1 MESSDTLNYTPKRL
15 YQQWLADHQP
25 TLAFERRGSQSTVEW
40 QTGLRQKVVECL
52 GEMPA
57 PVSPDPHM
65 LGESDEGD
73 HLRQK
78 WVIRTEADFWQP
90 FYLLLPK
97 NGDTPAPAV
106 IALHG
111 HGPGK
116 SRTVGTADTPE
127 EIEKVYGG
135 EREYGLQ
142 AVRHGYIAMCP
153 DMRGFGECVDED
165 HRQVNWNES
174 CICSA
179 GRSIMLGRTL
189 LGERVWDVRRGI
201 DYLSSRPDVDAK
213 RIVCMGQSGG
223 ALVTLFAS
231 AVEPRIAASV
241 VSGYLCTWQGSIFG
255 VYHCPCNFVPNLA
268 RLADC
273 GDIGGLTA
281 PRPQLFVAAEKDHLF
296 PIDGVHAAYEAVRD
310 IYSSLGAEDRVELYV
325 GPDEHRFYKKRVWP
339 FLAHW
344 LRGQV

>member
-1 MESSDTLNYTPKRL
+1 MDTLGKVNYAPKRM
-15 YQQWLADHQP
+15 YQKWLEDHP
-25 TLAFERRGSQSTVEW
+25 PSLTFERRASQSTLEW

-57 PVSPDPHM
+57 PVSLEAQM
-65 LGESDEGD
+65 LEQSDQGD

-78 WVIRTEADFWQP
+78 WVIRTEADYWQP
-90 FYLLLPK
+90 FYLLVPK
-97 NGDTPAPAV
+97 DVNPPAPAV

-116 SRTVGTADTPE
+116 SRTVGIADTPE
-127 EIEKVYGG
+127 EIAKVYGG

-142 AVRHGYIAMCP
+142 AVRNGYIAMCP

-189 LGERVWDVRRGI
+189 LGGRVWDVRRGI
-201 DYLSSRPDVDAK
+201 DYLSSRPDVDAD
-213 RIVCMGQSGG
+213 RIVCLGQSGG
-223 ALVTLFAS
+223 ALVTLFA
-231 AVEPRIAASV
+231 AALDPRIAASV
-241 VSGYLCTWQGSIFG
+241 VSGYFCTWEQSIFG
-255 VYHCPCNFVPNLA
+255 VYHCPCNFVPDLA

-273 GDIGGLTA
+273 SDIGGLTA
-281 PRPQLFVAAEKDHLF
+281 PRPQLLVAAEKDHMF
-296 PIDGVHAAYEAVRD
+296 PIDGVREAYEAVREV
-310 IYSSLGAEDRVELYV
+310 YRSLGAEDRIELYV
-325 GPDEHRFYKKRVWP
+325 GPNEHRFYKKRVWP
-339 FLAHW
+339 FLAQW
-344 LRGQV
+344 LRDAV